1 MILSSANVMVT
12 GGAGFIGS
20 ELVRELLRKRANVVV
35 YDNFSSGDVSNLKE
49 IEDSIKIVEGDILDT
64 KFEKVLDENNIE
76 LVFHLAAEPFIPYCY
91 YRPRR
96 FFEVNANGTLKVLLD
111 CKKAGVER
119 LLYYSTSEV
128 YGTAKYTPM
137 NEDHPTNPL
146 STYAASKLAADRL
159 CFTLHKEQNIPVII
173 LRQFNVY
180 GPRETQPYVIPE
192 IISQISRINK
202 LKLGN
207 IKARRDFTYVVDV
220 AECAVSLMEC
230 DEAVGEVFNVGYGAN
245 HSVEE
250 IAYIIADLMNINDI
264 EITVEPNRLRRLDVD
279 TLLCDSSK
287 AYKFIKWKPKMDFRE
302 GLKRTIGWFKEHD
315 CRWIWETKIRSE
327 DRLWKSLD
335 VR

>member
-49 IEDSIKIVEGDILDT
+49 IEDSIEIVQGDILDT

-128 YGTAKYTPM
+128 YGTAKYIPM
-137 NEDHPTNPL
+137 NEDHPTHPL

-192 IISQISRINK
+192 IISQMSRTNR

-207 IKARRDFTYVVDV
+207 IKARRDFTYVGDT
-220 AECAVSLMEC
+220 AECAVSLMKC

-245 HSVEE
+245 YSIEE
-250 IAYIIADLMNINDI
+250 ISHIIADLMNITDMG
-264 EITVEPNRLRRLDVD
+264 ITVEPNRLRPLDVEA
-279 TLLCDSSK
+279 LLCDSSK
-287 AYKFIKWKPKMDFRE
+287 AYGFIKWKPKTDFRM
-302 GLKRTIGWFKEHD
+302 GLKQTIEWFKEHD
-315 CRWIWETKIRSE
+315 CKWIWETKISSE
-327 DRLWKSLD
+327 DRLWRS
-335 VR
+335 R